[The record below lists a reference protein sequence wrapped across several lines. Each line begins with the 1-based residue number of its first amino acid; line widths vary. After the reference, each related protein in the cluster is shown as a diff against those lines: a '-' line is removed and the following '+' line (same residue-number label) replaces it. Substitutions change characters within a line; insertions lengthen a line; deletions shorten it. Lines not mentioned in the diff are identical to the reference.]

1 MKEARKVVALGL
13 LERAKASI
21 KVRQP
26 LQKISTSSVFSDDIA
41 SLIGDELNV
50 DEVIYDKTQGEG
62 VLLDTTITPDLK
74 DRGHFRELI
83 RHIQDLRKE
92 EGLSVSDRP
101 KLIIYANA
109 SAQSFIE
116 SWADEVKKGSNLAS
130 FRFGEQ
136 KDNEGEKK
144 IRDGELEYSL
154 SLEH

>member
-1 MKEARKVVALGL
+1 M
-13 LERAKASI
+13 
-21 KVRQP
+21 
-26 LQKISTSSVFSDDIA
+26 
-41 SLIGDELNV
+41 
-50 DEVIYDKTQGEG
+50 
-62 VLLDTTITPDLK
+62 LLDTTITPDLK

-101 KLIIYANA
+101 TLIIHANT

-116 SWADEVKKGSNLAS
+116 SWADEVKKGSNIAS

-136 KDNEGEKK
+136 KDTEGEKK
-144 IRDGELEYSL
+144 IRDGELEYSF